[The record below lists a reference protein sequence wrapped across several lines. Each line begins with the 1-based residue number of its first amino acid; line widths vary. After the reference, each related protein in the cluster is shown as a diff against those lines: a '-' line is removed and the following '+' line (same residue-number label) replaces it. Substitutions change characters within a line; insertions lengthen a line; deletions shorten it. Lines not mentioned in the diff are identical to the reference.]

1 MMTKEE
7 MGPWRARTGGR
18 RLGYGANALD
28 SWDLIF
34 LTVKGDK
41 KVYFATSGGEGNNVI
56 GENCFEK

>member
-1 MMTKEE
+1 
-7 MGPWRARTGGR
+7 MGHGEPRTGDR

-28 SWDLIF
+28 TWDLIF